1 MMKLKHLAVPFLT
14 LALGASLVGCGTAS
28 SGASNTSS
36 GKTTGSSSGSTSY
49 KVNIGTATT
58 TGVFYPFGAELA
70 KIWSQDVPNVH
81 ASSQVTNG
89 SVQNLQLM
97 KKGQINVAFTT
108 IDVLQAAYNGTGA
121 FKGKPYKDVRVLA
134 GLYPSVAQMVVR
146 KGLGINSVADLK
158 GKGFVPGAPGS
169 STKVVADEIL
179 AAYGLKESDVHPQ
192 YVGFTSAVDLMK
204 NRRVAGAFITAGVP
218 TSAVTQM
225 LATAN
230 GELLSLGGSQISKM
244 TQKYP
249 YFYKYT
255 IPAGKYDNQPAA
267 VNTLA
272 QNIMLVVPKSMSDQE
287 AYDLTKALW
296 KNIDTIGQTVSAAK
310 SSSLANAAAGLD
322 GVPLHPGAKK
332 FYQEK
337 GVLK

>member
-1 MMKLKHLAVPFLT
+1 MKLKHLAISFLT
-14 LALGASLVGCGTAS
+14 ISLGVSLVGCGT
-28 SGASNTSS
+28 GASNKSNTVT
-36 GKTTGSSSGSTSY
+36 GKTKNSTSY

-58 TGVFYPFGAELA
+58 TGVFYPFGAQLA
-70 KIWSQDVPNVH
+70 KIWSQNLPDVH

-97 KKGQINVAFTT
+97 EQGQINVGFTT

-121 FKGKPYKDVRVLA
+121 FKGKPYKNVRVLA

-146 KGLGINSVADLK
+146 KGMGINSVKDLK
-158 GKGFVPGAPGS
+158 GKSFVPGAPGS

-179 AAYGLKESDVHPQ
+179 AAYGLQESDVHPQ

-204 NRRVAGAFITAGVP
+204 NRQAAGAFITAGVP

-230 GELLSLGGSQISKM
+230 GELLSLGDSEIAKM
-244 TQKYP
+244 IQQYP

-255 IPAGKYDNQPAA
+255 IPAGKYDNQTAA
-267 VNTLA
+267 VNTIA

-287 AYDLTKALW
+287 AYELTKTLW
-296 KNIDTIGQTVSAAK
+296 SNISTIGQTVSAAK
-310 SSSLANAAAGLD
+310 SSKLANAAAGLA

-332 FYQEK
+332 YYQEQ